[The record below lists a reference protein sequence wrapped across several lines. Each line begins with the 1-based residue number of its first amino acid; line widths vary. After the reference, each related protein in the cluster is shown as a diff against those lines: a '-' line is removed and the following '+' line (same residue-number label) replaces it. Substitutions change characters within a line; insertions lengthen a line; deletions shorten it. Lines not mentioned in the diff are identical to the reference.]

1 MDTIKKAFSYS
12 FEQVAHNYEPEFTIH
27 GIGYR
32 GKWGKDTMS
41 IFLND
46 LQSVEDEL
54 KDTQTESIV
63 SLKDEI
69 ASLKDRIE
77 DLEEE
82 LKEANARE

>member
-1 MDTIKKAFSYS
+1 MTTVKQAFNHS

-46 LQSVEDEL
+46 LQSVEDGL
-54 KDTQTESIV
+54 KDTQTESI
-63 SLKDEI
+63 LNWKDEI
-69 ASLKDRIE
+69 ASLKGQVE

-82 LKEANARE
+82 LKEAKAGE